1 MIKFEEKHRKLL
13 RNVATKKLIKK
24 IKTET
29 GKELLSSELVEL
41 IHCQSKKILNQYR
54 PDDFENVKQLKSYM
68 QEERIQHLSELTNVI
83 ADEIALNPHLIDT

>member
-13 RNVATKKLIKK
+13 RNVAVKKLIKK

-29 GKELLSSELVEL
+29 GKELLSGELVEL
-41 IHCQSKKILNQYR
+41 MHCQSRKILSQYQ
-54 PDDFENVKQLKSYM
+54 PDDFKNKKLLKSYM

-83 ADEIALNPHLIDT
+83 ADEIALNRHLIHT